1 MNTPQVST
9 PQNPL
14 MAYIGAHPVIIAGL
28 MLAVVVAFLIGIV
41 VMFAVRLHR
50 GGGGE
55 RIRGDGESTSACR

>member
-1 MNTPQVST
+1 
-9 PQNPL
+9 